1 MSRSTGKGI
10 CFRLARFHV
19 TPQGWGSSLMFLVN
33 IVKLHGLCIHCVS
46 FIYFVGS
53 IVTCVG
59 LVTRD
64 SPVTRDS
71 LSTGS

>member
-1 MSRSTGKGI
+1 
-10 CFRLARFHV
+10 
-19 TPQGWGSSLMFLVN
+19 MFVVN

-46 FIYFVGS
+46 FINFVGS

-59 LVTRD
+59 LLTRD
-64 SPVTRDS
+64 SPEA